1 MDKLKEIQNYGT
13 DLLDTEPAAAHL
25 GIKPHTIEVWR
36 VSGRYSLPFIK
47 VGRRVKYR
55 LADLE
60 RFLDARTVRAF
71 DEAGAD

>member
-1 MDKLKEIQNYGT
+1 MKATPIHGAA
-13 DLLDTEPAAAHL
+13 LLDTEPAAAHL
-25 GIKPHTIEVWR
+25 GIKPHTLEVWR
-36 VSGRYSLPFIK
+36 ASGRYSLPFIR

-60 RFLDARTVRAF
+60 RFLDARTVGKF